1 MPASWVK
8 ETQES
13 LCQIRQYMKSDFKLH
28 ITLESQC
35 ADHCC
40 TYALSDSKLE
50 FKKKCSHKHN
60 VTCDRCEMLK
70 NTLFQIKTAVSSKN
84 IAMKLAS
91 FFSRFSY
98 SFIIYWAYVTKY
110 ILESS
115 PLID

>member
-1 MPASWVK
+1 
-8 ETQES
+8 
-13 LCQIRQYMKSDFKLH
+13 MKSDFKLH

-70 NTLFQIKTAVSSKN
+70 NTLFEIKTAVSSKN
-84 IAMKLAS
+84 IAMKLA
-91 FFSRFSY
+91 
-98 SFIIYWAYVTKY
+98 
-110 ILESS
+110 
-115 PLID
+115 